1 MTESII
7 SPEPH
12 MEEGEDLT
20 IRPASLD
27 EFVGQV
33 QVKET
38 LKIAIEAAQKRD
50 EPLDHLLF
58 SGPPGLGKTTLAHII
73 AHEMGADI
81 RATTGPVLEK
91 PGDIAALLTPLKRG
105 DILFIDEIH
114 RINPVVEEVLYPAM
128 EDFFIDVMIGEG
140 PSARSIK
147 LNLEH
152 FTLIGATTK
161 QGLLGAPF
169 RDRFGILSRLDLY
182 SFGELVKIVMRSA
195 SILKIPIT
203 TDGADEIARRSR
215 GTPRIVNRLLRRVRD
230 FAIVKGDG
238 TITREITATALH
250 MMQIDELGLDELDRR
265 ILSVIAKDF
274 NGGPV
279 GVKTIAISVG
289 EEVRTIEDVYEP
301 YLIQIGFLKR
311 TPQGREVT
319 PAAKKH
325 LNNPQKTL
333 L

>member
-1 MTESII
+1 MTGRII
-7 SPEPH
+7 SPEPL
-12 MEEGEDLT
+12 MEEADDLT
-20 IRPASLD
+20 IRPARLD

-73 AHEMGADI
+73 AHELSADI

-114 RINPVVEEVLYPAM
+114 RTNPVVEEVLYPAM

-161 QGLLGAPF
+161 QGLLSAPF
-169 RDRFGILSRLDLY
+169 RDRFGIVSRLDLY
-182 SFGELVKIVMRSA
+182 SCEELVKIVTRSA

-203 TDGADEIARRSR
+203 ADGAEEIAGRSR

-230 FAIVKGDG
+230 YAMVKGNG
-238 TITREITATALH
+238 TITREITARALR

-265 ILSVIAKDF
+265 ILQVIAKDF
-274 NGGPV
+274 DGGPV

-319 PAAKKH
+319 AAAKKH

-333 L
+333 V

>member
-1 MTESII
+1 MSERVI
-7 SPEPH
+7 SPTPLA
-12 MEEGEDLT
+12 EESEDLT
-20 IRPASLD
+20 IRPVDLD

-33 QVKET
+33 QVKES
-38 LKIAIEAAQKRD
+38 LKIAIEAAQKRG
-50 EPLDHLLF
+50 EPIDHILF

-73 AHEMGADI
+73 ARELGSTI
-81 RATTGPVLEK
+81 RTTTGPVLEK
-91 PGDIAALLTPLKRG
+91 PGDIAALLTPLQNG

-114 RINPVVEEVLYPAM
+114 RINPVVEEILYPAM

-147 LNLEH
+147 LDLEH

-169 RDRFGILSRLDLY
+169 RDRFGITCRLDLY
-182 SFGELVKIVMRSA
+182 DPADLARIVTRSA
-195 SILKIPIT
+195 GILKIPIT
-203 TDGADEIARRSR
+203 PDGATEIAQRSR

-230 FAIVKGDG
+230 YAIVKGDG
-238 TITREITATALH
+238 TITREITASALA

-265 ILSVIAKDF
+265 ILGVVANDF
-274 NGGPV
+274 DGGPV

-325 LNNPQKTL
+325 LNNPQKSL
-333 L
+333 V